1 MHFIHVKIH
10 NIHFA
15 ALFMQIFFI
24 IYSYFLLQSEQR
36 CCILGNKLKRR
47 KCKPHYIRHRK
58 DMVKT

>member
-1 MHFIHVKIH
+1 
-10 NIHFA
+10 
-15 ALFMQIFFI
+15 MQIFFI

-47 KCKPHYIRHRK
+47 TCKPHYIRHRK